1 MEYERNHTLAYEKEF
16 INNLGGH
23 KPPCIRTP
31 DYCNRSYAWWLQR
44 YIEVAP
50 LAAGFLTEAW
60 RTQAF
65 AYAKKRL
72 EKEVKW
78 TGKADDL
85 EYQRHRK
92 EMKGAG

>member
-1 MEYERNHTLAYEKEF
+1 MENDRYHTLTHEKEF

-23 KPPCIRTP
+23 KPPDIRTP
-31 DYCNRSYAWWLQR
+31 AYCNRSYAWWLQQ
-44 YIEVAP
+44 YVKVAP

-60 RTQAF
+60 RVQGY

-72 EKEVKW
+72 EREVKW

-85 EYQRHRK
+85 EYQKHRGK
-92 EMKGAG
+92 MKGAG